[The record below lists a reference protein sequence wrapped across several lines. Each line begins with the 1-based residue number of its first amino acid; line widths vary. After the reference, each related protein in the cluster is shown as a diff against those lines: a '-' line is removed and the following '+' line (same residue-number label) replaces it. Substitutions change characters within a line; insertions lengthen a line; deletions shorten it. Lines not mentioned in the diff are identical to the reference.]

1 MIDSHCHL
9 EQKELYNRLEKL
21 IPKWKQ
27 ELKHI
32 ISSCAH
38 PQDLDKTLEIYE
50 KYHPFVKIFIG
61 LHPEFIKE
69 LKEEDVERV
78 IGFIKEHKDDISAI
92 GEIGLDYHWIK
103 EPEWQQKQKTLFK
116 RFIELSKQLN
126 LPLIIH
132 SWDSTQDAID
142 ILEQHGMKGKKVLMH
157 LLQDKSVISKI
168 IENNWYISI
177 GPSITKSKT
186 IKKIARD
193 IPLNRILL
201 ETDSP
206 WFKQEEQGQ
215 EFGEPI
221 NVKIAC
227 EKIAE
232 IKKISVQ
239 EVENQT
245 DENAGEFFRL

>member
-50 KYHPFVKIFIG
+50 KYHPFVKICIG